1 MADAVE
7 KPTPRR
13 SVYGSRFM
21 LANLIVVAGFLAVLG
36 LFAYLV
42 STGSADK
49 GWSSYKPTGG
59 DVYDKAQNTA
69 DHVAPAYK
77 YNGQPIAV
85 VQAQPLLYQDAA
97 VDGIG
102 ITREPFR
109 KIGSS
114 IKQFEPA
121 NATIAYVMCGTADKC
136 GLSQVGSEETVPL
149 LRREALELA
158 MYTFKYSKD
167 VDSVVALLP
176 PEGQTNGAIYLK
188 RKNLVDELS
197 KPLGETLPPHQVL
210 SYGGMSEV
218 ERARVMRLTA
228 NHLYNSRFV
237 QGPNGRTLLVLRS
250 VNG

>member
-7 KPTPRR
+7 KRR
-13 SVYGSRFM
+13 SPFAKQVM
-21 LANLIVVAGFLAVLG
+21 LANLVIVAGFLGVLG

-42 STGSADK
+42 STQSAANR
-49 GWSSYKPTGG
+49 WSSYKPTGS

-102 ITREPFR
+102 ITRQPFR
-109 KIGSS
+109 KVGSS

-121 NATIAYVMCGTADKC
+121 SATITYVMCGTADKC

-176 PEGQTNGAIYLK
+176 PEGQTTGAIYLK
-188 RKNLVDELS
+188 RKNLADELS
-197 KPLGETLPPHQVL
+197 KPLGDTLPQHKFL

-218 ERARVMRLTA
+218 ERARVLQLTGD
-228 NHLYNSRFV
+228 HLYNSRFV